1 VFLVLLLLAIVF
13 PVLLLLAIVFP
24 VLLLL
29 AIVFPVLLRYA
40 DSGYPF
46 GIFKLFYI
54 LLYFVGSV
62 LLIFLVFGVV
72 GFFSPRPVCCVPNV
86 ACVPG
91 LSFRFS
97 LTFIHTYLGFSLL
110 IWISSRS
117 YGVWHH
123 FQQYYSY
130 IVSVGFIGGENRST
144 RMKPQVWC
152 KSLTNFITMLYRVHL
167 AMIGILTR
175 NFSRDRHW
183 LHR

>member
-1 VFLVLLLLAIVF
+1 MFCRSLVFLWSFILLAIVFPVLLLLAIVFPVLLLLTIVFLVLLLLAIVF

-72 GFFSPRPVCCVPNV
+72 GFFCPRPVCCVPNV

-110 IWISSRS
+110 I
-117 YGVWHH
+117 
-123 FQQYYSY
+123 
-130 IVSVGFIGGENRST
+130 
-144 RMKPQVWC
+144 
-152 KSLTNFITMLYRVHL
+152 
-167 AMIGILTR
+167 
-175 NFSRDRHW
+175 
-183 LHR
+183 